1 MSIQL
6 MNFAA
11 FIKSISANPVT
22 SIINF
27 NKHWQTLLRI
37 YYKHWPWSLFRCEV
51 SYHATLFSTMRLL
64 LLSKKS

>member
-1 MSIQL
+1 

-27 NKHWQTLLRI
+27 NKLTDLTPNLL
-37 YYKHWPWSLFRCEV
+37 
-51 SYHATLFSTMRLL
+51 
-64 LLSKKS
+64 